1 MNLGSRRRR
10 WLCGYK
16 HTRRIPG
23 RTWRIHPLLPRRTI
37 SSHPCLPLYLY
48 TCHRRS
54 FVHRRG
60 ERKREIHASLN
71 NPWPTLIRIFTRRN
85 NIRPTVPA
93 DSPAIFYVRIIPTL
107 RLPLSLQLADPYRFR
122 SSFSLPPRLFH
133 VCIPLVSRRI
143 SLFFLL
149 SFFSLSL
156 SLSHTFPSPS
166 DLLLRTRLAV
176 AYHANAR
183 DHVLFMPYLRPLSLG
198 NPTIFGYYL
207 EILIRDGNYVG
218 F

>member
-23 RTWRIHPLLPRRTI
+23 RTWHIHPLLPRRTI

-107 RLPLSLQLADPYRFR
+107 RLPLSLRLADPYRFR

-156 SLSHTFPSPS
+156 SLSRFP
-166 DLLLRTRLAV
+166 LLLICYCARDSPWRITRTREIM
-176 AYHANAR
+176 
-183 DHVLFMPYLRPLSLG
+183 FYLCLTYDRSHLETRRSLDI
-198 NPTIFGYYL
+198 TS
-207 EILIRDGNYVG
+207 RS
-218 F
+218 

>member
-1 MNLGSRRRR
+1 MRLQTHAA
-10 WLCGYK
+10 
-16 HTRRIPG
+16 HTW
-23 RTWRIHPLLPRRTI
+23 TCAPLLPP
-37 SSHPCLPLYLY
+37 SSLIPTYLY
-48 TCHRRS
+48 TFIPGHGRTASCR
-54 FVHRRG
+54 
-60 ERKREIHASLN
+60 EREREREIHASLN

-85 NIRPTVPA
+85 NIRPTIPA

-107 RLPLSLQLADPYRFR
+107 CLPPRLSLQLTDPYRF
-122 SSFSLPPRLFH
+122 SILLLPPST
-133 VCIPLVSRRI
+133 VIPLVYMYSSRQPTN
-143 SLFFLL
+143 F
-149 SFFSLSL
+149 SFFFISSLSL
-156 SLSHTFPSPS
+156 SLSFFP
-166 DLLLRTRLAV
+166 LLLLLHTRLAV